1 MPSPT
6 PHPRSPTALPPDLL
20 GPLRSEMAVWAEP
33 VIADC
38 LDEAYGDHG
47 ISGSWRQL
55 LTIQHRR
62 LWRALILDQR
72 GAVERIAIELSDDL
86 HRAGLAPGVT
96 GGIDAVVLDELMDI
110 VFARY
115 RASRDKTKGFGRV
128 LLAAA
133 AQTAAVRPLNA

>member
-1 MPSPT
+1 M
-6 PHPRSPTALPPDLL
+6 L
-20 GPLRSEMAVWAEP
+20 GSLRSEMAVWAEP

-72 GAVERIAIELSDDL
+72 GAVERIATELSDDL
-86 HRAGLAPGVT
+86 HRAGLAPEVT

-128 LLAAA
+128 LLGAA
-133 AQTAAVRPLNA
+133 AQTAAVRPLHA